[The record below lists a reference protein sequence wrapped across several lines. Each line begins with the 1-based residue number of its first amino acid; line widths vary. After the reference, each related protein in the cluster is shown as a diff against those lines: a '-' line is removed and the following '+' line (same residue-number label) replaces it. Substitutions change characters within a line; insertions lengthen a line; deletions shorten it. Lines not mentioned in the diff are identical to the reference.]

1 MAHAIRAALD
11 EIYDACAAYSF
22 SGEFDNSYETLNV
35 EVAVRVTSSAL
46 RDIARDDAG
55 DLFGV
60 LFDDEQGLKHFLPRL
75 LELSVLPWMPYHW
88 PDLPGVLEA
97 ARRHRLL
104 ELSALHVPIDQL
116 LDALWGVLH
125 HSPAPP
131 EHIED
136 ILCGSAWFYDS
147 LRARLAAW
155 LEASDTLSVS
165 TIASYVLHNAE
176 ALSAR
181 RRLRE
186 SDRWNDRPALEMEV
200 CEWLRSEALWK
211 RLRDLAATSHAP
223 QPITEAVAFLN
234 QLHTAPAFP

>member
-22 SGEFDNSYETLNV
+22 SGEFDDSYQTLDA
-35 EVAVRVTSSAL
+35 EVAARVRSSAL
-46 RDIARDDAG
+46 RDIASDDAG
-55 DLFGV
+55 NLFGV

-88 PDLPGVLEA
+88 PDLPGLLEA
-97 ARRHRLL
+97 ARKHRLL
-104 ELSALHVPIDQL
+104 KLPALHGPIDHL
-116 LDALWGVLH
+116 LDALWGELH
-125 HSPAPP
+125 HSLAPP
-131 EHIED
+131 EQIED

-147 LRARLAAW
+147 LGPRLAAW
-155 LEASDTLSVS
+155 LEASDTLAVS

-186 SDRWNDRPALEMEV
+186 NDRWSGRPALEMEV
-200 CEWLRSEALWK
+200 CEWLRSGALWK
-211 RLRDLAATSHAP
+211 RLKDLAATSQSP
-223 QPITEAVAFLN
+223 QPVTEAVAFLN
-234 QLHTAPAFP
+234 ELHTAPAFR